1 MLPSLT
7 MWTSVEAFQGS
18 VMVVE
23 KNEGGVLREDE

>member
-1 MLPSLT
+1 